1 MFFTGLKVV
10 GVFVLVFAVYVFYS
24 KFFIPYLERERLR
37 KQGVVYMDRPFLD
50 EIQGLLNS

>member
-1 MFFTGLKVV
+1 VV